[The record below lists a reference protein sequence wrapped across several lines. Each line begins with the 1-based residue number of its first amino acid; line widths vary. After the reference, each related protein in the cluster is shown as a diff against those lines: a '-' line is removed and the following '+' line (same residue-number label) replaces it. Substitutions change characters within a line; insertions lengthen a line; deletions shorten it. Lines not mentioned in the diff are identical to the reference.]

1 MLWSFAQLHTTYVNV
16 YVMCACVLVEIKQI
30 IKEFIADM
38 EDILVSSKFIVKR
51 HEQAYAKLT

>member
-1 MLWSFAQLHTTYVNV
+1 
-16 YVMCACVLVEIKQI
+16 MCGCVLVEIKQI

-38 EDILVSSKFIVKR
+38 EDILDSSKFIVKR